1 MSKKQK
7 NKNKFIRNR
16 FLFLSLILITS
27 LGLLLSR
34 SFYLQYIEKDYLNT
48 EGEKRHIKLER
59 IASNRGNIYD
69 RRSTLLAVSTP
80 IYNVVV
86 DPKKFIES
94 KIYSQQIQILSEI
107 LSMNVKGIDSAIKK
121 RPNRRHLIIKKEITD
136 NQIEQIRSNKW
147 RNYLYLEKSYK
158 RFNPSG
164 EVTGQFLGFTDLN
177 DRGQEGLEY
186 MLNDYLV
193 GTDGIKKVLKDRK
206 QNVVRDLEFL
216 QAAKDGNDI
225 YTSIDLRIQFIAHRA
240 LSNGLK
246 NSKAK
251 AASAIVLDIR
261 TGEILAMV
269 NQPSADPND
278 RSSRQAK
285 YFKNRVV
292 TDQFEPGSTFKPL
305 IVATGIE
312 NKIFS
317 SQDTIDTTPFY
328 IGKKLIGEDNRCS
341 SQKVTPEKI
350 LVNSCNA
357 GTARMS
363 LQTESKLFSQMLNNL
378 GIGRVTAS
386 GFPGEASGTLD
397 GKYDR
402 WRDIRRAS
410 LSYGYGVDV
419 TLLQL
424 ASIYSVLANKGI
436 KNHVSIERIEG
447 EPVSERVLSEET
459 AKELLLMLEQVVENG
474 VRRAKVN
481 GYRIGGKTGTV
492 QIYSSGYSNKSHNG
506 IFVGIAPISEP
517 RIVTAVIV
525 NEPGGDQFYGG
536 QVAAPIF
543 SSIAS
548 ASLRIL
554 GIAPDKVNN

>member
-1 MSKKQK
+1 M
-7 NKNKFIRNR
+7 
-16 FLFLSLILITS
+16 
-27 LGLLLSR
+27 
-34 SFYLQYIEKDYLNT
+34 
-48 EGEKRHIKLER
+48 EGEKRHIKHER
-59 IASNRGNIYD
+59 IASNRGNIFD
-69 RRSTLLAVSTP
+69 RRSVLLAVSTP
-80 IYNVVV
+80 TYNVVV

-94 KIYSQQIQILSEI
+94 KTYKRQIQRLSNILSI
-107 LSMNVKGIDSAIKK
+107 KINDIDSAIKK

-136 NQIEQIRSNKW
+136 SQIDQIRANKW

-164 EVTGQFLGFTDLN
+164 EVTGQLLGFTDIN
-177 DRGQEGLEY
+177 DKGQEGLEF
-186 MLNDYLV
+186 MLNDYLE

-206 QNVVRDLEFL
+206 QNIVRDLELL
-216 QAAKDGNDI
+216 QAAKDGSDF
-225 YTSIDLRIQFIAHRA
+225 YTSIDLRIQFLAHRA
-240 LSNGLK
+240 LNNGLK
-246 NSKAK
+246 KFKAK
-251 AASAIVLDIR
+251 SASAIVMDIK
-261 TGEILAMV
+261 TGEILAIV

-278 RSSRQAK
+278 RSLRQAK

-317 SQDTIDTTPFY
+317 SKDMIDTTPFY

-341 SQKVTPEKI
+341 SQKVKPEKI
-350 LVNSCNA
+350 LINSCNA

-363 LQTESKLFSQMLNNL
+363 LQTESKLFSQMLESL
-378 GIGRVTAS
+378 GIGSITAS

-397 GKYDR
+397 NNYDR
-402 WRDIRRAS
+402 WRDIRRVT
-410 LSYGYGVDV
+410 LSYGYGVDI

-424 ASIYSVLANKGI
+424 ASIYSVIANQGI
-436 KNHVSIERIEG
+436 KNHVSIERIDG
-447 EPVSERVLSEET
+447 KPISERVLSEET
-459 AKELLLMLEQVVENG
+459 SKELLLMLEQVVENENG

-481 GYRIGGKTGTV
+481 GYRVGGKTGTV
-492 QIYSSGYSNKSHNG
+492 QIYSSGYSNESHNG
-506 IFVGIAPISEP
+506 IFVGIAPISKP

-525 NEPGGDQFYGG
+525 NEPGGEQYYGG

-543 SSIAS
+543 SSITS
-548 ASLRIL
+548 GTLRIL